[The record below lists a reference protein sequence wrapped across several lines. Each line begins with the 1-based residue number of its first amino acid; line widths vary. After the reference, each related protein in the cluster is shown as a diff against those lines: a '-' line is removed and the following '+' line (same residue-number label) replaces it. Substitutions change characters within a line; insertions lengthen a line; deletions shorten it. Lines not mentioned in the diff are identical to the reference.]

1 MRVLT
6 HNIIERIRTAESV
19 MCDVIKICLK
29 RKDERNCGKDI
40 PKKEII

>member
-6 HNIIERIRTAESV
+6 QNIIERIRTAESV

-29 RKDERNCGKDI
+29 RKDERRSGKGN
-40 PKKEII
+40 P